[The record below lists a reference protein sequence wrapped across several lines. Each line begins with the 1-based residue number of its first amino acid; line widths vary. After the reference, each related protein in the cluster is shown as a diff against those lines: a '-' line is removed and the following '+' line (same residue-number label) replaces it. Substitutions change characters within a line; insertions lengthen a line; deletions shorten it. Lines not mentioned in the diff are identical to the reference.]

1 MLCSIEPCSPLPAPI
16 PMVCW
21 LESFLVFPSLTW
33 PGLQFTGDQ
42 IKFNGNICVQSCSG
56 ALACKDKGHLCA
68 SEVAL
73 GFIVCLTSALRPW
86 LPQGRQHPLGSLH
99 FLFPVPFHI
108 MSEARPHSQRLFPC
122 DGLPRQAPVSA
133 V

>member
-1 MLCSIEPCSPLPAPI
+1 MLCLIAPCSPLPAPI

-21 LESFLVFPSLTW
+21 LVSLLVFPSLTW

-42 IKFNGNICVQSCSG
+42 IKFYGNICVQSCSG

-73 GFIVCLTSALRPW
+73 GFIVCLTSALRPR
-86 LPQGRQHPLGSLH
+86 LPQGRQHPLESPH
-99 FLFPVPFHI
+99 FLFPIPFHI
-108 MSEARPHSQRLFPC
+108 RSKARLQSWGLFPC
-122 DGLPRQAPVSA
+122 NGLPVQAPVSA